1 MQPDTSIARILA
13 VIDNFSRECLGL
25 MADTSLSGARVARE
39 LDTIIASRG
48 KPMMVISDNGTEL
61 TSTAILRWTKDQRVE
76 WHYIAPGKPTQNA
89 YAESFNGRLRG
100 EYLNETLFTSLRH
113 ARMVLSLWRHDYNN
127 VRPHSKLGGRT
138 PAEIV
143 GQRYLGP
150 APNNVAT
157 PSTIQQQRVGLYV

>member
-76 WHYIAPGKPTQNA
+76 WH
-89 YAESFNGRLRG
+89 
-100 EYLNETLFTSLRH
+100 
-113 ARMVLSLWRHDYNN
+113 LWRC
-127 VRPHSKLGGRT
+127 T
-138 PAEIV
+138 
-143 GQRYLGP
+143 
-150 APNNVAT
+150 
-157 PSTIQQQRVGLYV
+157 